1 MGKKIR
7 GKAHVRDTLPVEEK
21 NVEDGLRKPLSRQ
34 ARSEVSNLVEKL
46 MKGKWDIS
54 DVYLVKF
61 ERIAVVRT
69 PNVLEYV
76 NSFEVIGKDYT
87 HVWHDWIP

>member
-34 ARSEVSNLVEKL
+34 KRNEVSNLVERL
-46 MKGKWDIS
+46 LKGKWDIS
-54 DVYLVKF
+54 DVYFAKF
-61 ERIAVVRT
+61 ERVAVVRT

-76 NSFEVIGKDYT
+76 N
-87 HVWHDWIP
+87 

>member
-21 NVEDGLRKPLSRQ
+21 NVEDGLRKPLSPQ

-46 MKGKWDIS
+46 IKGK
-54 DVYLVKF
+54 
-61 ERIAVVRT
+61 
-69 PNVLEYV
+69 
-76 NSFEVIGKDYT
+76 
-87 HVWHDWIP
+87 

>member
-21 NVEDGLRKPLSRQ
+21 NVEDGLRKRLSRQ

-46 MKGKWDIS
+46 MKGKLDIS

-76 NSFEVIGKDYT
+76 N
-87 HVWHDWIP
+87 

>member
-34 ARSEVSNLVEKL
+34 KRNEVSKLVKKL
-46 MKGKWDIS
+46 MEGK
-54 DVYLVKF
+54 
-61 ERIAVVRT
+61 
-69 PNVLEYV
+69 
-76 NSFEVIGKDYT
+76 
-87 HVWHDWIP
+87 